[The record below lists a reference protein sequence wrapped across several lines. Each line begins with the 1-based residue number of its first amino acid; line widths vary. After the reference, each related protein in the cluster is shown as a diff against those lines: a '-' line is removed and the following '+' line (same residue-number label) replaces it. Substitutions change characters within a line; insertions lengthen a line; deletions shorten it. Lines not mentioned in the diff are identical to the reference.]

1 MIEYNNFV
9 KNIRI
14 DKIKLKKL
22 LVDTI
27 DNDEEISKKNVPL
40 SVNLVYTANNYELK
54 DNKLCINVNF
64 SVETKEECQ
73 NIVFKINFIYKIEYV
88 LKNIKL
94 SDVGEENIENFI
106 NINVPINIWPYAREI
121 ISSITTRMGYSPLII
136 EPYTI
141 GLVL

>member
-64 SVETKEECQ
+64 SVETKDECQ

-141 GLVL
+141 G

>member
-54 DNKLCINVNF
+54 DNKLCINV
-64 SVETKEECQ
+64 ETKDECQ

-141 GLVL
+141 G

>member
-64 SVETKEECQ
+64 SVETKDECQ
-73 NIVFKINFIYKIEYV
+73 NIVFKINFIYK
-88 LKNIKL
+88 
-94 SDVGEENIENFI
+94 
-106 NINVPINIWPYAREI
+106 
-121 ISSITTRMGYSPLII
+121 
-136 EPYTI
+136 
-141 GLVL
+141 

>member
-40 SVNLVYTANNYELK
+40 SVNLVNTANNYELK

-64 SVETKEECQ
+64 SVETKDECQ

-141 GLVL
+141 G